1 MLEIYQ
7 LPKDVQKYILE
18 YVSYPYKV
26 QQKELLEDIR
36 DFTESYRLLNDIFY
50 KRACEELIEISNY
63 SKDEIN
69 YHKNYIIFYNMLVEL
84 DHPTISIYGVNT
96 NYFHSVLSRLYM
108 FRYHW
113 YLRYQYDSDDDI
125 YLYDPK
131 IVHKIRFL
139 FGLMN
144 VHERFNML
152 FYYYNEDQYDDDYD
166 P

>member
-18 YVSYPYKV
+18 YVSYPYIV
-26 QQKELLEDIR
+26 QQKDLLEDIR
-36 DFTESYRLLNDIFY
+36 DFTESYQLLHNIFY
-50 KRACEELIEISNY
+50 KRTCDELIDISNY
-63 SKDEIN
+63 SNAEIA
-69 YHKNYIIFYNMLVEL
+69 YHKNYIIFYNILLEL
-84 DHPTISIYGVNT
+84 DHPSISIYGINT
-96 NYFHSVLSRLYM
+96 NYFYSVLSRLYM

-113 YLRYQYDSDDDI
+113 YLRYQYDGDDDI
-125 YLYDPK
+125 YLYNPT
-131 IVHKIRFL
+131 IINKIRFL

-152 FYYYNEDQYDDDYD
+152 FYYYNENLENEDYD